1 MYRKILVPLSNAAFG
16 MNAALDAAIHI
27 GRIFGSQVE
36 VLYVRPS
43 PDALILVLGKGFAGT
58 MLENALREVQAKIGK
73 DCEAARER
81 MHGICRQAG
90 TPAADDPAPR
100 LCPEMV
106 WPEMVWHEMEGP
118 ADRMTGI
125 AGRFADLI
133 VFAKPE
139 TGDVNDGAWRSMF
152 DAALFASARPVIL
165 MPSSPVPRIGS
176 KIMIAWNGSPQAT
189 RAVAAALP
197 LLRQAQSVFIGT
209 AGLDE
214 DLQTDAQR
222 LKEYLLIHGIDAQVE
237 HLPKSLRETGGV
249 LLGLAAQFEA
259 DLLVIG
265 GHGRNRLREW
275 TLGST
280 TSHVVDLATIPVFLV
295 H

>member
-16 MNAALDAAIHI
+16 MAAALEAAIHI
-27 GRIFGSQVE
+27 GQMFGSQVE
-36 VLYVRPS
+36 VLYARPS
-43 PDALILVLGKGFAGT
+43 PEALILVLGKGFAGT
-58 MLENALREVQAKIGK
+58 MLENALREVQAKIGR
-73 DCEAARER
+73 DCDAARER
-81 MHGICRQAG
+81 MQRICGQTG
-90 TPAADDPAPR
+90 SPAAEDAASG
-100 LCPEMV
+100 LCPAV
-106 WPEMVWHEMEGP
+106 VWHEVEGP
-118 ADRMTGI
+118 ADRMAGI

-133 VFAKPE
+133 VFGKPE
-139 TGDVNDGAWRSMF
+139 SGDMTDSVWRSMF

-165 MPSSPVPRIGS
+165 MPSSSIPRIGS

-214 DLQTDAQR
+214 DLQTDAGR
-222 LKEYLLIHGIDAQVE
+222 LRDYLLIHGVDAQVE

-259 DLLVIG
+259 DLLVLG

-280 TSHVVDLATIPVFLV
+280 TSHVAALATIPVFLV

>member
-16 MNAALDAAIHI
+16 MAAALDAAIHI
-27 GRIFGSQVE
+27 GRIFGSEVE
-36 VLYVRPS
+36 VLYARPA
-43 PDALILVLGKGFAGT
+43 PEALILVLGKGFAGT
-58 MLENALREVQAKIGK
+58 MLESALREVQAKIGK
-73 DCEAARER
+73 DCEAAHER
-81 MHGICRQAG
+81 MRRICGQAG
-90 TPAADDPAPR
+90 SAADDDAASRP
-100 LCPEMV
+100 CPQVV
-106 WPEMVWHEMEGP
+106 WREVEGP

-125 AGRFADLI
+125 AARFADLI

-139 TGDVNDGAWRSMF
+139 TGDVTDSVWRSMF

-165 MPSSPVPRIGS
+165 MPSLPAPLSASR
-176 KIMIAWNGSPQAT
+176 IMIAWNGTPQAT

-197 LLRQAQSVFIGT
+197 LLRRAQGVFIGT

-214 DLQTDAQR
+214 DLQRDAER
-222 LKEYLLIHGIDAQVE
+222 LKEYLLLHEVDAQVE
-237 HLPKSLRETGGV
+237 HLPKSLRETGSV
-249 LLGLAAQFEA
+249 LLGMASQFEA